1 MDEKKEMFSAEVET
15 EDVVED
21 AVASADRE
29 ELERLVKVHGGRV
42 VNGDLA
48 RDDDEDAAARRGL
61 AVERLDL
68 VDRLAAKALQLLQHG
83 LRAHVLR
90 VSHRQHAL
98 RLLWFV
104 GGKKKSVKEK
114 KGGCRKRRE
123 KSKSKHRAR

>member
-29 ELERLVKVHGGRV
+29 ELERLVEVHGGRV
-42 VNGDLA
+42 VDGDLA

-104 GGKKKSVKEK
+104 GGEK
-114 KGGCRKRRE
+114 K
-123 KSKSKHRAR
+123 A